1 MNDYIISGK
10 ELLKM
15 LINNGFEA
23 YFIGD
28 VVRDTILE
36 KEVTRIDITTI
47 ATCDAIK
54 RVFKNCEIEDI
65 DENSVKVLY
74 NNFDF
79 YVHTFMVSDG
89 SDNNTLLN
97 KHYSKNLLDDLA
109 NRDFTINAIAM
120 SHSGKLTDAY
130 DGYRDITRK
139 RIAHIGNAKIRFSK
153 NPSLM
158 IKAFA
163 LVSELNYKIVRKTQS
178 GIKRRRKNLDNADI
192 ATYYDYLRR
201 IFAGPYAK
209 KAIVLMEDT
218 NIQRSI
224 PSLKW
229 TISFLANHYKKANME
244 EVLLMAFVHAGS
256 IDDKYQPFIKNF
268 SSFVNI
274 FTLACTNRY
283 AKYDA
288 MTLFAN
294 GLDTSLEANR
304 INYLL
309 GRTRNKEKKIRKQ
322 WDELPIK
329 RVCDLAY
336 KGQDLMK
343 IISKEDYPLIS
354 DVIDDVLLD
363 VLNREIPNDY
373 DEIEKRVLSILT
385 RKGIHYDLNGLNDFD
400 QMMEE
405 NRLALEEQNK
415 EEQETID
422 EETPKT
428 FENSSDY
435 TNYRLDMLEQK
446 LEEQARLLK
455 EREMQ
460 MTEMQ
465 DIKLKNDIDIL
476 ATKSIE
482 LLSSNENLKYM
493 IKDQEEFKNKL
504 GSFIF
509 DYIKNE
515 DKDEEN

>member
-28 VVRDTILE
+28 AVRDTILE
-36 KEVTRIDITTI
+36 KEITRIDITTI
-47 ATCDAIK
+47 ATCDSIK
-54 RVFKNCEIEDI
+54 RVFKNCEIEDL
-65 DENSVKVLY
+65 DDNSVKILY

-130 DGYRDITRK
+130 DGYRDIMRK

-163 LVSELNYKIVRKTQS
+163 LVSELNYKIVSKTKKE
-178 GIKRRRKNLDNADI
+178 IKRRRKNLESVDV
-192 ATYYDYLRR
+192 ATYYEYLYR
-201 IFAGPYAK
+201 IFEGPYAK
-209 KAIVLMEDT
+209 KAVALMIDT
-218 NIQRSI
+218 NIQKSI

-229 TISFLANHYKKANME
+229 ALSYLCDHYKKVSIE
-244 EVLLMAFVHAGS
+244 ELLLMAFVHSGH
-256 IDDKYQPFIKNF
+256 IDDRYQPFIKNF

-283 AKYDA
+283 AKYDS

-294 GLDTSLEANR
+294 GLDISLEANR

-309 GRTRNKEKKIRKQ
+309 GKTKIKEKKIRKQ
-322 WDELPIK
+322 WDSLPIK

-343 IISKEDYPLIS
+343 IISKDDYPLIS
-354 DVIDDVLLD
+354 DIIDDLLLD
-363 VLNREIPNDY
+363 VLNQEIPNNHD
-373 DEIEKRVLSILT
+373 DIEKRALALLT
-385 RKGIHYDLNGLNDFD
+385 QKGIKYDLDGMYDFD
-400 QMMEE
+400 QVIEE
-405 NRLALEEQNK
+405 TRQAFEEQNP
-415 EEQETID
+415 
-422 EETPKT
+422 EETEPVVEEDSKP
-428 FENSSDY
+428 FNNSEDY
-435 TNYRLDMLEQK
+435 TNYRLDRLEQK
-446 LEEQARLLK
+446 LEEQAKLLE
-455 EREMQ
+455 ERALQ
-460 MTEMQ
+460 MSEMQ
-465 DIKLKNDIDIL
+465 DLKLKNDIDL
-476 ATKSIE
+476 LSTKSIE
-482 LLSSNENLKYM
+482 FLSNNENLKYL
-493 IKDQEEFKNKL
+493 IKNQEEFKTKL
-504 GSFIF
+504 GDFIF

-515 DKDEEN
+515 DKNEEN